1 MLLWSLKTP
10 QRLTMIVKILM
21 HSLRD
26 VIKHDGHQDGL

>member
-1 MLLWSLKTP
+1 MLLESLKTP

-26 VIKHDGHQDGL
+26 VKHDGHRDGL